1 MAQQYDDR
9 NRGALFKVK
18 EKKSEK
24 SPDVTGNL
32 DVEGKKFRLA
42 GWFKKAKSGLIYT
55 SLSIQPDEKA
65 EQEASDSSGD
75 SWGEAANND
84 GWG

>member
-1 MAQQYDDR
+1 MPQYDDR

-32 DVEGKKFRLA
+32 DIDGKKYRLA
-42 GWFKKAKSGLIYT
+42 GWLRKAKSGLVYT
-55 SLSIQPDEKA
+55 SLSAQPDEKA
-65 EQEASDSSGD
+65 EQEASQGGD
-75 SWGEAANND
+75 SFQQDASDEWG
-84 GWG
+84 